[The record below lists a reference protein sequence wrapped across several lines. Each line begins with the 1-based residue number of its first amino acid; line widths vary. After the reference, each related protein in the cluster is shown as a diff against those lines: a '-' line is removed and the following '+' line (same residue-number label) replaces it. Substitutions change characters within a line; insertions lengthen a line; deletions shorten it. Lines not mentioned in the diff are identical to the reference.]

1 MRPSPFIRPGLLLLS
16 GWLMLASGLLRAAEG
31 GFTATLSL
39 EQKTAAGVTTLTND
53 ERTALDQLVAD
64 DLAFAR
70 RENLAELGGTFVS
83 RRTEADRKQAGLD
96 RLSPEQLT
104 KLNELVA
111 SALAARPTP
120 KERPRLKESDV
131 LSAKRR
137 GEVHG
142 SVTVMYGWGRG
153 GRDYRAGSLW
163 LDYQDPDGRF
173 GLGVGLI
180 SADGDGFY
188 GYYPGYY
195 YPGGYYAD
203 YYPGYYDTRY
213 YPYAASRVYLDASYR
228 ADGRDDF
235 ARGDGS
241 YLRGPRSGGFGGH
254 GGGRRR

>member
-1 MRPSPFIRPGLLLLS
+1 MTPPPFTRPGLLLLA
-16 GWLMLASGLLRAAEG
+16 GWLMLATGSLRAAEG

-39 EQKTAAGVTTLTND
+39 EQKTAAGVTTLTAD

-70 RENLAELGGTFVS
+70 RENLTDLGGTFVA

-96 RLSPEQLT
+96 RLSPEHLA

-111 SALAARPTP
+111 AALAARPTP

-131 LSAKRR
+131 LNAKRR

-153 GRDYRAGSLW
+153 GREYRAGSLW

-173 GLGVGLI
+173 GLGVGI
-180 SADGDGFY
+180 STFDGDGFY

-195 YPGGYYAD
+195 YPGIYYAD
-203 YYPGYYDTRY
+203 YYPGYYDPWY
-213 YPYAASRVYLDASYR
+213 YPARRMYIDASYP
-228 ADGRDDF
+228 ADFRGGF
-235 ARGDGS
+235 LNGDGS
-241 YLRGPRSGGFGGH
+241 YLRGPRSGGFDGH
-254 GGGRRR
+254 GGRRRR

>member
-1 MRPSPFIRPGLLLLS
+1 MTPSPFSRTALLLLA
-16 GWLMLASGLLRAAEG
+16 GVLLLATGPLRAADG

-39 EQKTAAGVTTLTND
+39 EQKTATGLTTLTAD
-53 ERTALDQLVAD
+53 QRTALDQLVAD

-70 RENLAELGGTFVS
+70 RENLTDLGGTFVS

-96 RLSPEQLT
+96 RLAPEQLT

-111 SALAARPTP
+111 AALATRPAP

-131 LSAKRR
+131 LGAKRR
-137 GEVHG
+137 GEIHG
-142 SVTVMYGWGRG
+142 SVTVAYGWGRG
-153 GRDYRAGSLW
+153 GRDYRAGTLW

-173 GLGVGLI
+173 GLGLGI
-180 SADGDGFY
+180 STSSGDGFY
-188 GYYPGYY
+188 GNYPGYY

-213 YPYAASRVYLDASYR
+213 YTAPQVYLDASYR
-228 ADGRDDF
+228 VDGRDDF
-235 ARGDGS
+235 FRGDGS
-241 YLRGPRSGGFGGH
+241 YLCGPRSGGH

>member
-1 MRPSPFIRPGLLLLS
+1 MTPSLLIRPGLLLLT
-16 GWLMLASGLLRAAEG
+16 GWLMLATGSLRAADG

-39 EQKTAAGVTTLTND
+39 EQKTAAGVATLTAD

-70 RENLAELGGTFVS
+70 RENLADLGGTFVS

-96 RLSPEQLT
+96 RLSPEQLA

-111 SALAARPTP
+111 TALAARPKP

-131 LSAKRR
+131 LNGKRR
-137 GEVHG
+137 GEIHG

-153 GRDYRAGSLW
+153 GRDYRAGTLW

-173 GLGVGLI
+173 GLGVGI
-180 SADGDGFY
+180 TSVDGDGFY

-203 YYPGYYDTRY
+203 YYPGFSDTRY
-213 YPYAASRVYLDASYR
+213 YTTPRVYLDASYR
-228 ADGRDDF
+228 ADDRGDF

-241 YLRGPRSGGFGGH
+241 YLRGPGSGGH
-254 GGGRRR
+254 GGGRRH

>member
-1 MRPSPFIRPGLLLLS
+1 MTPSPFTRPGLLLLA
-16 GWLMLASGLLRAAEG
+16 GWLILATGSLRAAEG

-39 EQKTAAGVTTLTND
+39 EQKTAAGVTALTDD
-53 ERTALDQLVAD
+53 ERTALDLLVAD

-70 RENLAELGGTFVS
+70 RENLTDLGGTFVA
-83 RRTEADRKQAGLD
+83 RRSEADRKQAGLD
-96 RLSPEQLT
+96 RLSPEQLA

-111 SALAARPTP
+111 AALAARPTP

-137 GEVHG
+137 GEIHG

-153 GRDYRAGSLW
+153 GREYRAGSLW

-173 GLGVGLI
+173 GLGLGI
-180 SADGDGFY
+180 STSDGDGFH

-203 YYPGYYDTRY
+203 YHPGYYNPRY
-213 YPYAASRVYLDASYR
+213 YTAPRMYIDASYP
-228 ADGRDDF
+228 ADFRGGF
-235 ARGDGS
+235 FRGDGAC
-241 YLRGPRSGGFGGH
+241 LRGSPAGGFGEH

>member
-1 MRPSPFIRPGLLLLS
+1 MTLSLSARPGLLLLA
-16 GWLMLASGLLRAAEG
+16 GVLMLATGSLRAANG

-39 EQKTAAGVTTLTND
+39 EQKTAAGLTTLTDD
-53 ERTALDQLVAD
+53 ERGALDQLVAD

-70 RENLAELGGTFVS
+70 RENITDLGGTFVS

-96 RLSPEQLT
+96 RLAPEQLT
-104 KLNELVA
+104 KLNELVSA
-111 SALAARPTP
+111 ALAARPKP

-131 LSAKRR
+131 LGAKRR
-137 GEVHG
+137 GEIHG

-153 GRDYRAGSLW
+153 GRDFRAGTLW
-163 LDYQDPDGRF
+163 LDYRDPDGRF
-173 GLGVGLI
+173 GLGLGI
-180 SADGDGFY
+180 STSDGDGYY

-213 YPYAASRVYLDASYR
+213 YTYAPSRVYLDASYR

-235 ARGDGS
+235 FRGDGS
-241 YLRGPRSGGFGGH
+241 YLRGPRSGGH

>member
-1 MRPSPFIRPGLLLLS
+1 MTPSPFTRPGLLLLA
-16 GWLMLASGLLRAAEG
+16 GWLTLVTGSLRAAEG

-39 EQKTAAGVTTLTND
+39 EQRTAAGVTTLTAD

-70 RENLAELGGTFVS
+70 RENLTDLGGTFVA
-83 RRTEADRKQAGLD
+83 RRTEAARKQAGLD
-96 RLSPEQLT
+96 RLAPEQLA

-111 SALAARPTP
+111 AALAARPTP
-120 KERPRLKESDV
+120 KERPRLKENDV

-137 GEVHG
+137 GEIHG

-153 GRDYRAGSLW
+153 GRDYRAGTLW

-173 GLGVGLI
+173 GLGLGI
-180 SADGDGFY
+180 STSDGDGFY

-195 YPGGYYAD
+195 YPGGYHAD

-213 YPYAASRVYLDASYR
+213 YTYTAPRVYLDASSR

-235 ARGDGS
+235 FRGDGS
-241 YLRGPRSGGFGGH
+241 YLRGPRSGGH

>member
-1 MRPSPFIRPGLLLLS
+1 MTPSPLTRPGLLVLA
-16 GWLMLASGLLRAAEG
+16 GWLLLVTGSLRAADG
-31 GFTATLSL
+31 GFTATLSP
-39 EQKTAAGVTTLTND
+39 EQRTAAGLTTLTDD

-70 RENLAELGGTFVS
+70 RENITDLGGTFVS

-96 RLSPEQLT
+96 RLSPEQLA

-111 SALAARPTP
+111 AALAARPKP

-131 LSAKRR
+131 LGAKRR
-137 GEVHG
+137 GEIHG

-153 GRDYRAGSLW
+153 GRDYRAGTLW

-173 GLGVGLI
+173 GLGLGLT

-203 YYPGYYDTRY
+203 YYPGYGDPWY
-213 YPYAASRVYLDASYR
+213 YPAPRVYLDASYPAGDR
-228 ADGRDDF
+228 GDF
-235 ARGDGS
+235 ARGDGA
-241 YLRGPRSGGFGGH
+241 YLRGPRSGGH